1 MAVPDR
7 AARHPIVHAD
17 PLTDEVGRRRDRS
30 VIAHVKVTAGEVAQR
45 EHRQSDEAA
54 VAIVDAAQMAGHRGL
69 AALYFRIGS
78 CPAQHLGARRP
89 VAAGA
94 VDQAERH
101 ALGLDVADHQR
112 RQPGVIGAG
121 QADREVSHCMI
132 SFGTGAGRLSEY
144 GPRALSKRPTLGKEW
159 AMTHHFGA
167 LIPSTNTTV
176 EIEYSHLIPA
186 GVAQAHY
193 GRMMSSNYGASP
205 FASPLD
211 ADVDYQARLLGTA
224 RVEMI
229 ALIQT
234 SACLFQDNYDEV
246 TCARITRESGAPAI
260 TSAMA
265 IGEALRAL
273 GARNVA
279 LVSPYS
285 EEVNARARR
294 YFEGRHGLKIVA
306 LEGFAA
312 KDSYMIGKLGPE
324 NARGA
329 FRRIDRPE
337 IEAFVVPGGNFPT
350 MASIAAWEAEFKK
363 PVVTT
368 N

>member
-1 MAVPDR
+1 
-7 AARHPIVHAD
+7 
-17 PLTDEVGRRRDRS
+17 
-30 VIAHVKVTAGEVAQR
+30 
-45 EHRQSDEAA
+45 
-54 VAIVDAAQMAGHRGL
+54 
-69 AALYFRIGS
+69 
-78 CPAQHLGARRP
+78 
-89 VAAGA
+89 
-94 VDQAERH
+94 
-101 ALGLDVADHQR
+101 
-112 RQPGVIGAG
+112 
-121 QADREVSHCMI
+121 
-132 SFGTGAGRLSEY
+132 
-144 GPRALSKRPTLGKEW
+144 
-159 AMTHHFGA
+159 MTHHFGA

-176 EIEYSHLIPA
+176 EIEYSHLLPEK
-186 GVAQAHY
+186 VAQAHY
-193 GRMMSSNYGASP
+193 GRMMSSNHGASP

-211 ADVDYQARLLGTA
+211 ADVEYQAKLLGTA

-229 ALIQT
+229 CLIQT
-234 SACLFQDNYDEV
+234 SACLFADDYDEV
-246 TCARITRESGAPAI
+246 TCARITKNSGGIPAI

-273 GARNVA
+273 GVRNVA

-294 YFEGRHGLKIVA
+294 YFEGKHGLRIAA

-324 NARGA
+324 NARDA

-350 MASIAAWEAEFKK
+350 MKSIPEWEAEFGK

-368 N
+368 NQASVWAVLRRLGSNDRISGLGRLLEMAA